1 MTAGSSPAAPV
12 VFEGGQGA
20 KKGTMNLIARPVNF
34 IKEVKAELGKVA
46 WSTREELLA
55 STLVVIVVTLILGIF
70 IGVLDI
76 FLSKLLSLLFK

>member
-1 MTAGSSPAAPV
+1 MGIL
-12 VFEGGQGA
+12 A
-20 KKGTMNLIARPVNF
+20 KPVNF

-55 STLVVIVVTLILGIF
+55 STMVVIVVTVALGVF
-70 IGVLDI
+70 IGILDV